1 MDGIDDVARY
11 KTSNE
16 QQANVNKNVRK
27 IIGQHLSAKIDLA
40 LRWND

>member
-1 MDGIDDVARY
+1 MDGIDDIARY

-27 IIGQHLSAKIDLA
+27 IIVQHLSAKIYLA
-40 LRWND
+40 LDWND